1 MTVKQSVRLRII
13 KKTAVLLCIAAF
25 LGALCYLASSHE
37 NTPDYDN
44 AHLLYTVVSA
54 AISLVLL
61 IYIAWKMRYFH
72 DIFAKEWTGTI
83 VSVRRDVIR
92 SAPINGALMN
102 MDELV
107 LAVEL
112 DKSGRKVKLRLP
124 YRKVGKV
131 YFVGDRVH
139 RLKGTR
145 YPINLTREEEQ
156 HICPLCGRDSCF
168 GDECPD
174 CRVKY

>member
-1 MTVKQSVRLRII
+1 MTVKQRLRLKIFYKTII
-13 KKTAVLLCIAAF
+13 LLVIAVI
-25 LGALCYLASSHE
+25 LGALCYYTNSHE
-37 NTPDYDN
+37 GIPDYGN
-44 AHLLYTVVSA
+44 SHIIYTFASIG
-54 AISLVLL
+54 ISVGILAF
-61 IYIAWKMRYFH
+61 IAWKIRYFH
-72 DIFAKEWTGTI
+72 DIFAREWTGTI
-83 VSVRRDVIR
+83 VSVRRDIIR
-92 SAPINGALMN
+92 THRALMN

-107 LAVEL
+107 MVIQL
-112 DKSGRKVKLRLP
+112 DGKKRKVKLRLP
-124 YRKVGKV
+124 GKKVGRNV

-156 HICPLCGRDSCF
+156 HICPLCGRDSCY